1 MWVDNRFIASDKL
14 PRAINKSQFR
24 NQLHIKYRLLEFSVL
39 AIIDVYTLKLYNFS
53 MIEQKTKFSRVN
65 KSLAFWVNNTIFS
78 IWKKKVWDENRHA
91 WESNEM
97 KFQAQISASQIDTP
111 TKPLEIFAQPSLW
124 LTIWFRVTLS
134 QTKHSRRVPRTSQS
148 NYVHNVCRHQCVQTI
163 LNHYKSQWL

>member
-78 IWKKKVWDENRHA
+78 IWKKKGLRWKSSRMRKQRNEIPSANKCVSNRYADKTIRNLCTTKFMTHNMISRDSVTNEA
-91 WESNEM
+91 FTESAAN
-97 KFQAQISASQIDTP
+97 
-111 TKPLEIFAQPSLW
+111 KP
-124 LTIWFRVTLS
+124 
-134 QTKHSRRVPRTSQS
+134 K
-148 NYVHNVCRHQCVQTI
+148 
-163 LNHYKSQWL
+163 